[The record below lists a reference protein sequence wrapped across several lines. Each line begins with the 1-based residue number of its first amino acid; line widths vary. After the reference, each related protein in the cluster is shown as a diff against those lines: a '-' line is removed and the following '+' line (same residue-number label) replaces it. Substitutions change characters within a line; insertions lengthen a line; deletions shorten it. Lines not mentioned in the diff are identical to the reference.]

1 MNKTQT
7 SLIEIDSDIIH
18 KISVILTSFKKIFQ
32 SILNR
37 YGWNLDLRKY
47 DWYQCQQLSMYDIDE
62 IDIKIGLLILGQP
75 KTFFKIK

>member
-47 DWYQCQQLSMYDIDE
+47 DWYQCQQLSMYDVDE

>member
-18 KISVILTSFKKIFQ
+18 RISVILTSFKKKIQ

-47 DWYQCQQLSMYDIDE
+47 DWYQCQQLSMYDVDE